1 MKKVAPLEAIL
12 WSIAFPGFPQ
22 LLAGKYIKGIL
33 FLFLEFLVN
42 GQSHFNKAIMLS
54 FLGDTRLAGEI
65 IDYQWLM
72 FYPCLYMFAMWD
84 AFKHS
89 LEREC
94 PFSYIPFA
102 FAAYFVTIGL
112 MYSPIVTIKNRLIGP
127 IFLPILFLIPGLIVG
142 FLIRY
147 ILIKFKGSI

>member
-22 LLAGKYIKGIL
+22 LLSGKYIKGFL

-65 IDYQWLM
+65 VNYQWLM
-72 FYPCLYMFAMWD
+72 FYPCIYMFAMWD
-84 AFKHS
+84 AYKNS
-89 LEREC
+89 LERESQ
-94 PFSYIPFA
+94 FSYIPFA

-127 IFLPILFLIPGLIVG
+127 IFLPILFIIPGLVAG
-142 FLIRY
+142 FFIRY
-147 ILIKFKGSI
+147 ILIKIRGSM